1 MSDGRRIPISLIAPG
16 TVNRE
21 DVADGAV
28 PGVSP
33 QRPIRAPKPGCEGQG
48 LTNGAQPPQEGKPA
62 KRKGAA
68 MSIGKRS
75 PGILDKAIRAIF
87 GPPAQIDL
95 CDFPL
100 LLKDVEALA
109 TFFQECSAEFPG
121 SRRICLPSAM
131 ADTVM
136 ASPPPTREALRLIK
150 TLRPGHR
157 VVLSNRLLPEE
168 IRRKL
173 TLESILFV

>member
-1 MSDGRRIPISLIAPG
+1 
-16 TVNRE
+16 
-21 DVADGAV
+21 
-28 PGVSP
+28 
-33 QRPIRAPKPGCEGQG
+33 
-48 LTNGAQPPQEGKPA
+48 
-62 KRKGAA
+62 

-109 TFFQECSAEFPG
+109 PFFQECSAEFPG

-150 TLRPGHR
+150 TLRPGRR

-173 TLESILFV
+173 TLETILFF